1 MNHLKCKNKLG
12 FTSITKKIC
21 SKRVYPGH
29 YTHQITVI
37 NDMQNKRHKKP
48 FQFNKTQN
56 TNETKQ
62 TKKLSQQR
70 PLTKRQ
76 TSPYTVAKSL
86 KLCRQKLSK
95 KKWKKGDPPLLS

>member
-1 MNHLKCKNKLG
+1 M
-12 FTSITKKIC
+12 
-21 SKRVYPGH
+21 P
-29 YTHQITVI
+29 
-37 NDMQNKRHKKP
+37 NKRHKKP

-56 TNETKQ
+56 KNETKQ

-95 KKWKKGDPPLLS
+95 KKNGKKGIRHCCLIRESNPRTLACKASAIATLPLGYI

>member
-1 MNHLKCKNKLG
+1 
-12 FTSITKKIC
+12 
-21 SKRVYPGH
+21 
-29 YTHQITVI
+29 
-37 NDMQNKRHKKP
+37 MQNKRHKKP

-95 KKWKKGDPPLLS
+95 KKVEKKGSAIVVLTGNRTHGPSHAKQVR